1 MQLKWNRTEQNIQCR
16 IVTPNWNGG
25 WNLMVIF
32 LNTLVTLQWNG
43 MLNADAKLDYP
54 WRRTKLIL
62 DSISTDSPMNGSV
75 AFWHVWHFGAML
87 MNHQVNPWEQINAN
101 KETTQTDGRMNR
113 WTDRRTEMILPYL
126 SDRPEPFGTRENLE
140 ILVPYQDEGVQHLLI
155 CWLQSLGA
163 VSALMFSRRKRED
176 ELLLGPPLSPLLVGW
191 CLSFLHYRTHRQ
203 LTCP

>member
-16 IVTPNWNGG
+16 IVTPNWYGG

-43 MLNADAKLDYP
+43 MLNADTKLDYP

-101 KETTQTDGRMNR
+101 NETTQTDGRMNG
-113 WTDRRTEMILPYL
+113 WTDRRTEMI
-126 SDRPEPFGTRENLE
+126 
-140 ILVPYQDEGVQHLLI
+140 PYQDEGVQHLLI

-163 VSALMFSRRKRED
+163 VSALVFSRRKRED